1 MRRFLPCLVL
11 SLALSTP
18 VLAQPDG
25 QSVDGPVPA
34 SKTPAWLPRGAF
46 LGTFLNEG
54 VVLPQAQL
62 QWEIP
67 FYQTRNDGLYLI
79 FEGGGGLSV
88 ATPDKALPFTE
99 AVLDSVSLYTVMGGA
114 GYRNQRP
121 GGWHW
126 GFHVVTGPAFYGAR
140 FLTSTPQE
148 DYFVGFLEGRAQVGH
163 SVGPFVLGAAV
174 GYGSSYN
181 YRRRS
186 VARPYVGGLQ
196 VGLFAD
202 WQ

>member
-1 MRRFLPCLVL
+1 MRRLLVFLVL
-11 SLALSTP
+11 SLGLSTP

-25 QSVDGPVPA
+25 RSVDGPLPA

-46 LGTFLNEG
+46 LGTFLNGG
-54 VVLPQAQL
+54 VVLPQARL

-67 FYQTRNDGLYLI
+67 FFRTRNDGLYLI
-79 FEGGGGLSV
+79 FEGGGGRSV
-88 ATPDKALPFTE
+88 ATPDEALEFTD
-99 AVLDSVSLYTVMGGA
+99 ALLDSVSLYTAMVGA

-140 FLTSTPQE
+140 FLNMPQE
-148 DYFVGFLEGRAQVGH
+148 DYFVGFLEGRAQLGH
-163 SVGPFVLGAAV
+163 GVGPFVLGVAV

-181 YRRRS
+181 YKRRS
-186 VARPYVGGLQ
+186 EARPYVGGLQ

>member
-1 MRRFLPCLVL
+1 MRRLLLCFVL
-11 SLALSTP
+11 SLGVSTP
-18 VLAQPDG
+18 VLAQPPG
-25 QSVDGPVPA
+25 ESVDGPIAV

-46 LGTFLNEG
+46 LGTFLNGG
-54 VVLPQAQL
+54 VVMPQARL
-62 QWEIP
+62 LWEIP
-67 FYQTRNDGLYLI
+67 FYQTRRDGLYLI
-79 FEGGGGLSV
+79 AEGGGGLSV
-88 ATPDKALPFTE
+88 ATPEEELPFTD
-99 AVLDSVSLYTVMGGA
+99 ALLDSVSLYTVMVGA

-126 GFHVVTGPAFYGAR
+126 GFHVITGPAFYAAR
-140 FLTSTPQE
+140 FSNTPQE

-163 SVGPFVLGAAV
+163 SVGPFVLGLAV
-174 GYGSSYN
+174 GYGSPYN
-181 YRRRS
+181 YKRRS